1 MVFKLYSVNTP
12 LHHITSWNL
21 EVLELC
27 NEELNIYQK
36 LPNYYSVN
44 NNFFPDETLTDCPFF
59 FAHFWNQGTYKTL
72 QHVST
77 RMTCCNVLYVPRF
90 QKRVKKM
97 GNRSEFDSER
107 NYYVLAELI
116 LYLQTEETLS
126 KKQTSEI
133 TSFQFAILGSK
144 DDE

>member
-1 MVFKLYSVNTP
+1 MFWSVPKSRAAVEPNLSLSQNKPISSCVNQVMVFKLYSVNTP

-107 NYYVLAELI
+107 NYY
-116 LYLQTEETLS
+116 LQN
-126 KKQTSEI
+126 
-133 TSFQFAILGSK
+133 
-144 DDE
+144 